1 MNKSTEISLKT
12 TLSTPPPTLNVIGC
26 GKLGRTLARLF
37 SDAGLVTMGAIY
49 NRNIESSQ
57 AAQAII
63 GTGRV
68 VTDIEQLS
76 TEPAKLWMISTPD
89 DAIKP
94 CAEQLANL
102 IGIDWNKA
110 TAFHCS
116 GLKTSTELIAL
127 QKQGCAVAS
136 THPAHSFAS
145 PEHSLSSFASTVC
158 TLEGNERA
166 INILDTLFSAIGGQ
180 VTTIKPEAKPLY
192 HAATVMASNY
202 LIALLGASETLLKK
216 AYIEEQL
223 ASAILA
229 PLMRQSLENGLQ
241 AGPVNA
247 LTGPIS
253 RGDSN
258 TLQAHIK
265 AIKQSVPELDS
276 VYSSM
281 GMQTLKLARQQ
292 GSLDAEQLAVIE
304 KILHD

>member
-1 MNKSTEISLKT
+1 MNEPPEISPNT
-12 TLSTPPPTLNVIGC
+12 TLNTPPPTLNVIGC
-26 GKLGRTLARLF
+26 GKLGRTLAQLF
-37 SDAGLVTMGAIY
+37 SDAGLVTVGTIY
-49 NRNIESSQ
+49 NRTIESSQ
-57 AAQAII
+57 AAQVFI

-68 VTDIEQLS
+68 ICDIEQLS
-76 TEPAKLWMISTPD
+76 NEPAELWMIATPD

-102 IGIDWNKA
+102 RGIDWNKA

-116 GLKTSTELIAL
+116 GLKTSAELVAL

-136 THPAHSFAS
+136 AHPAHSFAS
-145 PEHSLSSFASTVC
+145 PEHSLSSFPSTVC

-216 AYIEEQL
+216 AGIEDTL
-223 ASAILA
+223 ANALLA

-241 AGPVNA
+241 VGSVNA
-247 LTGPIS
+247 LTGPIA

-281 GMQTLKLARQQ
+281 GIQALKLARQQ
-292 GSLDAEQLAVIE
+292 GSLDTKQLSVIE

>member
-1 MNKSTEISLKT
+1 MNKPTKISPNSALNT
-12 TLSTPPPTLNVIGC
+12 SLPTLNIIGS

-57 AAQAII
+57 AAQAFI
-63 GTGRV
+63 GSGRV
-68 VTDIEQLS
+68 TTNIEQLS
-76 TEPAKLWMISTPD
+76 SEPAELWMISTPD
-89 DAIKP
+89 DTIKP

-102 IGIDWNKA
+102 IGIDWKKA
-110 TAFHCS
+110 TALHCS
-116 GLKTSTELIAL
+116 GLKTSAELIAL
-127 QKQGCAVAS
+127 QKQGCATAS
-136 THPAHSFAS
+136 AHPAHSFAS
-145 PEHSLSSFASTVC
+145 PEHSLSSFPSTVC

-166 INILDTLFSAIGGQ
+166 TNILDALFSAIGGQ
-180 VTTIKPEAKPLY
+180 VTTIEPEAKPLY

-202 LIALLGASETLLKK
+202 LITLLGTSETLLKK
-216 AYIEEQL
+216 AGIEDAL
-223 ASAILA
+223 ANAVLA
-229 PLMRQSLENGLQ
+229 ALMRQSLENGLQ
-241 AGPVNA
+241 VGPVNA
-247 LTGPIS
+247 LTGPIA

-281 GMQTLKLARQQ
+281 GIQALKLARQQ
-292 GSLDAEQLAVIE
+292 GYLDSEELAAIE